1 MAHSHYVLDLYYPGE
16 GDIDL
21 LRREVMRIE
30 ARDDVAAI
38 EEGIRISGWRHPV
51 RFDVRAIT
59 NSARKGDRLVHTAAT
74 ADEGQ
79 QAKAAAGDT
88 IVLGGSKSESPQ
100 RSSSS

>member
-1 MAHSHYVLDLYYPGE
+1 MAHSHYVLDLYYAGV

-30 ARDDVAAI
+30 ARDDAAAI

-59 NSARKGDRLVHTAAT
+59 NSARKGDRLVHTAAVE
-74 ADEGQ
+74 AQHSE
-79 QAKAAAGDT
+79 AAAGDT
-88 IVLGGSKSESPQ
+88 VVLSGSI
-100 RSSSS
+100 